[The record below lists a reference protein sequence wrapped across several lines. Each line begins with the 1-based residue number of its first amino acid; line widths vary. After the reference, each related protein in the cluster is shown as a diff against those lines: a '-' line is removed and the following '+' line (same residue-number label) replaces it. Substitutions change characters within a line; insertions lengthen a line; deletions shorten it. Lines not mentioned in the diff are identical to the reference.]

1 MGVTPQLRLLAWD
14 GMPAPAALAAIGE
27 RLGVDCRLETIA
39 SNEDLER
46 RLDDGFDLA
55 FPFDYMVERLAASGR
70 IDALD
75 HGRLPGRTGLA
86 GWARKLPSDP
96 GCGVSVPL
104 AFGTT
109 GLLYDRRRTREPTA
123 WRDLFERAD
132 DVPVGLLGEVRE
144 VVGAALIACGS
155 SANAHA
161 PDELAAAGQLLEACA
176 PRVARCSNEAVVEAV
191 LSEEVAIHQAWSGP
205 AAQAV
210 RAHPDRL
217 GYAVPEEGAV
227 LWVTT
232 GAIPAGA
239 PDRALAHAVLDA
251 LLDPEV
257 ACLTVRDGG
266 FATPNERAQAL
277 LPPGDRDDPAL
288 FSGASVRGRCEL
300 LRDPGP
306 PAIERIEELWAAV
319 RV

>member
-1 MGVTPQLRLLAWD
+1 MRLLAWD
-14 GMPAPAALAAIGE
+14 GMPAPAALAAVGE
-27 RLGVDCRLETIA
+27 RLGVDCQAETIA

-46 RLDDGFDLA
+46 RLDDGFDLV
-55 FPFDYMVERLAASGR
+55 FPSDYMVERLAAGGR
-70 IDALD
+70 IEPLD
-75 HGRLPGRTGLA
+75 HARLAGLTGLA
-86 GWARKLPSDP
+86 GWARKLPCDP
-96 GCGVSVPL
+96 GCGASVPL

-109 GLLYDRRRTREPTA
+109 GLLYDRRRTRQPTG

-132 DVPVGLLGEVRE
+132 DLPVGLLGEVRE

-155 SANAHA
+155 SANAVA
-161 PDELAAAGQLLEACA
+161 ADELAAAGQLLEECA
-176 PRVARCSNEAVVEAV
+176 PRVARWSSEAVVDAV

-210 RAHPDRL
+210 RRDPDRL

-251 LLDPEV
+251 LLDPEI
-257 ACLTVRDGG
+257 ACLTVQEGG
-266 FATPNERAQAL
+266 FATPSERAQAL
-277 LPPGDRDDPAL
+277 LPPDVRDDPAL

-306 PAIERIEELWAAV
+306 PAIERIEELWATV
-319 RV
+319 RA